1 MMRAAPSP
9 GTSAGQAKGRRAL
22 VTGGAS
28 PIGAAICRAL
38 AREGCAV
45 IVHAHANADRAAA
58 LAAEIGG
65 SAVAF
70 DITDHDAARAACEA
84 LLETGPIQVLVH
96 NAGAHDDVPM
106 AAMTE
111 AQWRHVMAVSLDGFF
126 HVARPLLLPMM
137 GTRNGRIVAMSSVSA
152 IMGNRG
158 QANYAA
164 AKAGLIGAVR
174 ALSLECAPRGIT
186 VNAVAPGLIDSPA
199 VAAAVP
205 PEAVKQM
212 VPAKRLGRPE
222 EVADLVAFL
231 CSDRAGYISG
241 QTVSINGGMA

>member
-1 MMRAAPSP
+1 MM
-9 GTSAGQAKGRRAL
+9 RAL

-28 PIGAAICRAL
+28 PLGAAICRAL
-38 AREGCAV
+38 ARDGHRV
-45 IVHAHANADRAAA
+45 IVHAHGGADRAAA
-58 LAAEIGG
+58 LAAELAGE
-65 SAVAF
+65 SLAF
-70 DITDHDAARAACEA
+70 DITDHAATQDACEA
-84 LLETGPIQVLVH
+84 LLAAGPVQLLVH

-111 AQWRHVMAVSLDGFF
+111 AQWRRVMAVSLDGFF

-137 GTRNGRIVAMSSVSA
+137 GTRHGRIVAMSSVSA

-174 ALSLECAPRGIT
+174 ALSLECAPRGVT

-199 VAAAVP
+199 IAAAVQ
-205 PEAVKQM
+205 PETVKRV
-212 VPAKRLGRPE
+212 VPARRLGRPE

-231 CSDRAGYISG
+231 CSDRAGYITG
-241 QTVSINGGMA
+241 QTISINGGMA

>member
-1 MMRAAPSP
+1 M
-9 GTSAGQAKGRRAL
+9 RRAL

-45 IVHAHANADRAAA
+45 IVHAHSHAGAAAA

-65 SAVAF
+65 THAAF
-70 DITDHDAARAACEA
+70 DVTGHDAARDACEA
-84 LLETGPIQVLVH
+84 LLADGPIQVLVH
-96 NAGAHDDVPM
+96 NAGTHEDVPM

-111 AQWRHVMAVSLDGFF
+111 AQWRRVLAVSLDGFF
-126 HVARPLLLPMM
+126 NVARPLLLPMM
-137 GTRNGRIVAMSSVSA
+137 GTRNGRIVAISSVA
-152 IMGNRG
+152 ALMGNRG

-174 ALSLECAPRGIT
+174 ALSLECAPRGVT

-205 PEAVKQM
+205 AERVKDL
-212 VPAKRLGRPE
+212 VPARRLGRPE

-231 CSDRAGYISG
+231 CSDRAAYISG

>member
-1 MMRAAPSP
+1 M
-9 GTSAGQAKGRRAL
+9 RAL

-38 AREGCAV
+38 ARDGHAV
-45 IVHAHANADRAAA
+45 IVHAHAHAERAAA
-58 LAAEIGG
+58 LADEIGG
-65 SAVAF
+65 TSIAF
-70 DITDHDAARAACEA
+70 DLADHDACRIACEA
-84 LLETGPIQVLVH
+84 LLQDGPIQVLVH
-96 NAGAHDDVPM
+96 NAGTHEDVPM
-106 AAMTE
+106 AGMSE
-111 AQWRHVMAVSLDGFF
+111 AQWRRVLAVSLDGFF

-137 GTRNGRIVAMSSVSA
+137 GTRRGRIVAMSSVSA

-174 ALSLECAPRGIT
+174 SLALECAPRGVT
-186 VNAVAPGLIDSPA
+186 VNAVAPGLIESPA

-205 PEAVKQM
+205 PEAVRQM
-212 VPAKRLGRPE
+212 VPARRLGRPE
-222 EVADLVAFL
+222 EVAELVAFL
-231 CSDRAGYISG
+231 CSDRAAYITG

>member
-1 MMRAAPSP
+1 M
-9 GTSAGQAKGRRAL
+9 RRAL

-28 PIGAAICRAL
+28 PIGAAVCRAL
-38 AREGCAV
+38 ARDGCAV
-45 IVHAHANADRAAA
+45 VVHAHRHGDHAAA

-65 SAVAF
+65 SAATF
-70 DITDHDAARAACEA
+70 DITDHDATRDAVEA
-84 LLETGPIQVLVH
+84 LLEAGPIQVLVH
-96 NAGAHDDVPM
+96 NAGQHDDVPM

-111 AQWRHVMAVSLDGFF
+111 AQWRRVMAVSLDGFF

-137 GTRNGRIVAMSSVSA
+137 GTRAGRIVAMSSVSA

-164 AKAGLIGAVR
+164 AKARLIGAVR
-174 ALSLECAPRGIT
+174 ALSLECAPRGVT

-199 VAAAVP
+199 IAAAVS
-205 PEAVKQM
+205 PETVKQM
-212 VPAKRLGRPE
+212 VPARRLGRPE
-222 EVADLVAFL
+222 EVAELVAFL
-231 CSDRAGYISG
+231 CSDRVGYISG

>member
-1 MMRAAPSP
+1 M
-9 GTSAGQAKGRRAL
+9 RRAL

-38 AREGCAV
+38 ARDGCSV
-45 IVHAHANADRAAA
+45 VVHAHANREGAEA

-65 SAVAF
+65 SVVTF
-70 DITDHDAARAACEA
+70 DIADHDATRDACVA
-84 LLETGPIQVLVH
+84 LLDAGPIQVLVH
-96 NAGAHDDVPM
+96 NAGVHDDVPM

-111 AQWRHVMAVSLDGFF
+111 AQWRRVMAVSLDGFF

-137 GTRNGRIVAMSSVSA
+137 GTRDGRIVAMSSVSA

-174 ALSLECAPRGIT
+174 ALSLECAPRGVT

-199 VAAAVP
+199 IAAAVA
-205 PEAVKQM
+205 PEVVKTM

-222 EVADLVAFL
+222 EVAELVAFL
-231 CSDRAGYISG
+231 CSDRAAYITG
-241 QTVSINGGMA
+241 QAVSINGGMA

>member
-1 MMRAAPSP
+1 VI
-9 GTSAGQAKGRRAL
+9 RAL

-28 PIGAAICRAL
+28 PIGAAVCRAL
-38 AREGCAV
+38 ARDGHRV
-45 IVHAHANADRAAA
+45 VVHAHANAAAA
-58 LAAEIGG
+58 VALAQDIAGT
-65 SAVAF
+65 AATF
-70 DITDHDAARAACEA
+70 DITDHDATRDACEA
-84 LLETGPIQVLVH
+84 LLADGPIQVLVH

-106 AAMTE
+106 AAMTQ
-111 AQWRHVMAVSLDGFF
+111 AQWQRAIAVSLDGFF

-137 GTRNGRIVAMSSVSA
+137 GTRFGRIVAMSSVTA

-174 ALSLECAPRGIT
+174 ALSLECAPRGVT

-199 VAAAVP
+199 IAAAVP
-205 PEAVKQM
+205 AEEVRRM
-212 VPAKRLGRPE
+212 VPARRLGKPE

-231 CSDRAGYISG
+231 CSARAGYISG

>member
-1 MMRAAPSP
+1 M
-9 GTSAGQAKGRRAL
+9 RRAL

-28 PIGAAICRAL
+28 PLGEAICRAL
-38 AREGCAV
+38 ARDGHRV
-45 IVHAHANADRAAA
+45 VVHAHANAERAAA
-58 LAAEIGG
+58 LAAELGG
-65 SAVAF
+65 SAVTF
-70 DITDHDAARAACEA
+70 DIADHDTTRDACET
-84 LLETGPIQVLVH
+84 LLADGPIQVVVH

-106 AAMTE
+106 AAMTQ
-111 AQWRHVMAVSLDGFF
+111 AQWQRVIGVSLDGFF
-126 HVARPLLLPMM
+126 HVVRPLLLPMM
-137 GTRNGRIVAMSSVSA
+137 GTRFGRIVAMSSVSA

-174 ALSLECAPRGIT
+174 ALSLECAPRGVT

-199 VAAAVP
+199 IAAAVS

-212 VPAKRLGRPE
+212 VPARRLGRPE
-222 EVADLVAFL
+222 EVAELVAFL
-231 CSDRAGYISG
+231 CSDRAGYITG

>member
-1 MMRAAPSP
+1 M
-9 GTSAGQAKGRRAL
+9 RRAL

-45 IVHAHANADRAAA
+45 IVHAHANAAAAAA

-65 SAVAF
+65 TATTF
-70 DITDHDAARAACEA
+70 DIADAGATARACEA
-84 LLETGPIQVLVH
+84 LLEPGPIQVLVH
-96 NAGAHDDVPM
+96 NAGTHEDVPM
-106 AAMTE
+106 AAMSE
-111 AQWRHVMAVSLDGFF
+111 AQWRRVLAVSLDGFF

-137 GTRNGRIVAMSSVSA
+137 GTRNGRILAMSSVSA
-152 IMGNRG
+152 LMGNRG

-174 ALSLECAPRGIT
+174 ALSLECAPRGVT
-186 VNAVAPGLIDSPA
+186 VNAVAPGLIESPA
-199 VAAAVP
+199 IAAAVP
-205 PEAVKQM
+205 PERVREI
-212 VPAKRLGRPE
+212 VPARRLGRPE
-222 EVADLVAFL
+222 EVAELVAFL
-231 CSDRAGYISG
+231 CSDRAAYITG